1 MELDVLS
8 ILKLN
13 STLNNLLEGFDDFL
27 YAKKINLTIKDKIL
41 ILLNEKPLSPF
52 ELIKMLSIAKTN
64 LALIC
69 QDLIKDGLIK
79 KEKDLIDKRNI
90 IYSLTDTGKEKA
102 IKIAISINKQINMKI
117 EFKNNNEQINNK
129 VKELLGLLS

>member
-1 MELDVLS
+1 MELDVLN

-13 STLNNLLEGFDDFL
+13 STLNNLIEGFDDFL
-27 YAKKINLTIKDKIL
+27 YTKKINLTIKDKIL
-41 ILLNEKPLSPF
+41 ILLTEKSLSPF
-52 ELIKMLSIAKTN
+52 ELIKILSVAKTN

-90 IYSLTDTGKEKA
+90 IYSLTDVGRERA
-102 IKIAISINKQINMKI
+102 INIALNINKQINMKI

-129 VKELLGLLS
+129 VKELLQLLS

>member
-27 YAKKINLTIKDKIL
+27 YTRKINLTIKDKIL
-41 ILLNEKPLSPF
+41 ILLNEKSLSPF
-52 ELIKMLSIAKTN
+52 ELIKILSIAKTN
-64 LALIC
+64 LALVC

-90 IYSLTDTGKEKA
+90 IYSLTEAGKERA
-102 IKIAISINKQINMKI
+102 VKIACSINKQINMRI

-129 VKELLGLLS
+129 VKELLDLLS

>member
-1 MELDVLS
+1 MELDVLN

-13 STLNNLLEGFDDFL
+13 STLNNLIEGFDDFL
-27 YAKKINLTIKDKIL
+27 YTKKINLTIKDKIL
-41 ILLNEKPLSPF
+41 ILLNEKPHSPF
-52 ELIKMLSIAKTN
+52 ELIKILSVAKTN

-69 QDLIKDGLIK
+69 QDLIKDGLIR

-90 IYSLTDTGKEKA
+90 IYSLTDVGRERA
-102 IKIAISINKQINMKI
+102 INIALNINKQINMKI

-129 VKELLGLLS
+129 VKELLQLLS

>member
-1 MELDVLS
+1 MELDVLN

-27 YAKKINLTIKDKIL
+27 YTKKINLTIKDKIL

-52 ELIKMLSIAKTN
+52 ELIKMLSVAKTN

-90 IYSLTDTGKEKA
+90 IYSLTELGKEKA
-102 IKIAISINKQINMKI
+102 VKIAISINKQINMRI
-117 EFKNNNEQINNK
+117 EYKNSNEQINNK
-129 VKELLGLLS
+129 VKELLELLS